1 MPKKKMLKMSDENV
15 LKHIVCYDAPPVDFD
30 PNMAEARLL
39 RKHGIP
45 RRPDAEKEP
54 HLRKIWDR
62 AFASKPTFIKAQVA
76 VDHIMSKRKRPVI
89 DKKLDRVDFSPSGW
103 AGTVV
108 PVSQFNYNPAQPVNT
123 VYGEWFIPTVT
134 PIPNEPSGGQT
145 VGFWVGIDGYGN
157 GQVLQAGSA
166 ATVSGNNV
174 VYWVWTEWFPI
185 GAIQVTNFPIKP
197 GDYLTVLVC
206 APQPD
211 HGFCSMLNKTTNQ
224 ATSIGIT
231 NPPNTTSIGATAE
244 WIVEGISSIL
254 PVFSTVVFSNVS
266 AGTKDHA
273 FNLGSGGIITEIT
286 GTGGS
291 NLTAASIASPTSTL
305 VKWLGSS

>member
-1 MPKKKMLKMSDENV
+1 MAKNKMLKMSDENV
-15 LKHIVCYDAPPVDFD
+15 LKHIVCYDAPPTDFD
-30 PNMAEARLL
+30 PSTAEARVL

-54 HLRKIWDR
+54 HLRKIWER
-62 AFASKPTFIKAQVA
+62 ALASKPTFIKAEVA
-76 VDHIMSKRKRPVI
+76 VDHTMSKRKRPVI
-89 DKKLDRVDFSPSGW
+89 NKKLDRVDFSPSGW
-103 AGTVV
+103 AGAVV
-108 PVSQFNYNPAQPVNT
+108 PVSQLNYNPPEPVNT
-123 VYGEWFIPTVT
+123 VYGEWFIPNIT
-134 PIPNEPSGGQT
+134 PIPNEPPQGQT
-145 VGFWVGIDGYGN
+145 VGFWVGIDGYTN

-166 ATVSGNNV
+166 ATISGTNV
-174 VYWVWTEWFPI
+174 EYWVWTEWFPI
-185 GAIQVTNFPIKP
+185 SAIKITNFPIKP
-197 GDYLTVLVC
+197 GDYITVLVC

-224 ATSIGIT
+224 ATSIGIN
-231 NPPNTTSIGATAE
+231 NPANTTSIGATAE

-273 FNLGSGGIITEIT
+273 FNASGFIITEIT
-286 GTGGS
+286 GAGGS
-291 NLTAASIASPTSTL
+291 DLTSAAVTSPTSVL